1 MVGANEETAEQTM
14 NLYQAPRNRQ
24 LRIVSIL
31 GGEGIRRRLFALG
44 FHKDDLIEV
53 DSQAI
58 LKGPLLVKNLTSDMS
73 VAIGRGIAL
82 KILVEIGPDEK

>member
-1 MVGANEETAEQTM
+1 MM
-14 NLYQAPRNRQ
+14 SLYQSPRNRR

-31 GGEGIRRRLFALG
+31 GGEEMRRRLFALG
-44 FHKDDLIEV
+44 FHQDDVIEV

-73 VAIGRGIAL
+73 VAIGRGIAQ
-82 KILVEIGPDEK
+82 KILVEVMPDEK

>member
-1 MVGANEETAEQTM
+1 MM
-14 NLYQAPRNRQ
+14 SLYQSPRNRK

-31 GGEGIRRRLFALG
+31 GGEEMRRRLFALG
-44 FHKDDLIEV
+44 FHQDDVIEV

-73 VAIGRGIAL
+73 VAIGRGIAQ
-82 KILVEIGPDEK
+82 KILVEVMPDEK

>member
-1 MVGANEETAEQTM
+1 MINPKDTTKEAM
-14 NLYQAPRNRQ
+14 NLYQAPRGTT

-31 GGEGIRRRLFALG
+31 GGEGVRRRLFALG

-58 LKGPLLVKNLTSDMS
+58 LRGPLLVKNLISDMS

-82 KILVEIGPDEK
+82 KILVEIVPDEK